1 MPGFWNWLRYLLL
14 CYSWQE
20 WGPWN
25 WNYLQKYIN
34 NNTLQSAPHKN
45 VDRPIFAVSGADKFF
60 PDYVDIVGIIHPE
73 CDSHQ
78 STFHL
83 TQQAGYVC
91 TMEIWKISWSSIF
104 IYWIFIVCQQ
114 LWYWS
119 IFWIRFSCST
129 ETFAITQQSLAF
141 RCSSWMIRIFS

>member
-1 MPGFWNWLRYLLL
+1 MKKNARFLELIKIPITLLFL
-14 CYSWQE
+14 TRVRSLE
-20 WGPWN
+20 
-25 WNYLQKYIN
+25 LKLFTKYIN

-83 TQQAGYVC
+83 PQQAGYVC
-91 TMEIWKISWSSIF
+91 TMEI
-104 IYWIFIVCQQ
+104 
-114 LWYWS
+114 
-119 IFWIRFSCST
+119 
-129 ETFAITQQSLAF
+129 
-141 RCSSWMIRIFS
+141 